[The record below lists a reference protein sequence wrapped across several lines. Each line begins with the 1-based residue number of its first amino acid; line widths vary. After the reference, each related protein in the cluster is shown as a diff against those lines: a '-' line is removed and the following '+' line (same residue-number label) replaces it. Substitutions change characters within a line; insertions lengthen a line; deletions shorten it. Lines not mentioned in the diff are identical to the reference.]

1 MNQSAPSKTIRPQ
14 KPGQVLI
21 AAGCLSQR
29 SGEQLVSLVP
39 SIDGILGTR
48 RWMDIVNVAHQVR
61 PGQPKPFVHLPA
73 VQTIGTDE
81 LGVPRVAIQGGS
93 AYLKI
98 ADGCRRTCAFC
109 AIPLIKGTAV
119 SRPVQAV
126 VHDAQILRDSGVQ
139 EIILI
144 AQDTTDYGHDL
155 GMEDGL
161 PILLENLLKTVP
173 DLPWIRIMYAFP
185 GYVTRR
191 LIDLIASNQQI
202 LHYLDIPLQHADP
215 LLLRSMK
222 RPADLEWVHKT
233 VSDLRCKMPDIAI
246 RSTFIVGY
254 PGETEKEFQELVE
267 FIQEMKFDRVGVFPF
282 SFEIGTPSVPLGDPI
297 PDKVKQSRVAQLMS
311 TQQNISLAK
320 TRI

>member
-1 MNQSAPSKTIRPQ
+1 
-14 KPGQVLI
+14 
-21 AAGCLSQR
+21 
-29 SGEQLVSLVP
+29 
-39 SIDGILGTR
+39 
-48 RWMDIVNVAHQVR
+48 VNVAHQVR

-282 SFEIGTPSVPLGDPI
+282 SFEIGTPSVLWEI
-297 PDKVKQSRVAQLMS
+297 PSR
-311 TQQNISLAK
+311 I
-320 TRI
+320 R